1 MCVQVNNVLIFVLA
15 AAAIVE
21 GALQSWAEFGLVL
34 GVIAINTGKGVGYT
48 ASAPTIR
55 VCDPVGRYL

>member
-1 MCVQVNNVLIFVLA
+1 MYVVVSLQLNNVLIFVLA

-34 GVIAINTGKGVGYT
+34 GVIAINTGGLPAAVLQRLG
-48 ASAPTIR
+48 
-55 VCDPVGRYL
+55 PV